1 MFVNF
6 GSRLKELRNER
17 NLTREA
23 FCTDEAEL
31 SVRQLARIELGE
43 SLPNIRTAMFIAQR
57 LGVSLQFLTNG
68 ENLALPKG
76 YLDLKHHILRV
87 PTYSDANRIAIKE
100 NYFDTIYEKY
110 YDSLPEV
117 EKLVIDTL
125 QATQDSLITE
135 NINFG
140 LSILGD
146 YFEQTKLKTAYDE
159 NDLILI
165 NLYLTY
171 LDLVGLEG
179 EYSDPVFN
187 SRLFDNLVRQS
198 VHFTTDELIVLTQ
211 VLISLYAI
219 TLKDNRL
226 VKLEMVLQMIDYTMQ
241 KTQDFSRLPIQKIL
255 EWKYRLY
262 IEQDQDSAKYS
273 YDKAMLFAQ
282 MTDDSYLEE
291 KLRVEWN
298 KDMKK

>member
-125 QATQDSLITE
+125 QATQD
-135 NINFG
+135 
-140 LSILGD
+140 
-146 YFEQTKLKTAYDE
+146 
-159 NDLILI
+159 
-165 NLYLTY
+165 
-171 LDLVGLEG
+171 
-179 EYSDPVFN
+179 
-187 SRLFDNLVRQS
+187 
-198 VHFTTDELIVLTQ
+198 
-211 VLISLYAI
+211 
-219 TLKDNRL
+219 
-226 VKLEMVLQMIDYTMQ
+226 
-241 KTQDFSRLPIQKIL
+241 
-255 EWKYRLY
+255 
-262 IEQDQDSAKYS
+262 
-273 YDKAMLFAQ
+273 
-282 MTDDSYLEE
+282 
-291 KLRVEWN
+291 
-298 KDMKK
+298 